1 MPATSRSGRVGA
13 AALRHRPTRLPLE
26 VDQNPVLRGPQRL
39 AQVQI
44 AVDALVGD
52 ELATGALEHVARR
65 RRVLGQLRHRV
76 HRCVEAGG
84 HVRHRRR
91 RDRRAQLVG
100 EHAVHHRDRLAQPV
114 RLGGEVAAHLVGA
127 AGRPRRSRSRAL
139 VTAIAQPSAAFS
151 T

>member
-1 MPATSRSGRVGA
+1 MVSGSQ
-13 AALRHRPTRLPLE
+13 RLP
-26 VDQNPVLRGPQRL
+26 
-39 AQVQI
+39 QVQI
-44 AVDALVGD
+44 AVDTLVGD

-91 RDRRAQLVG
+91 RDRRTQLVG

-114 RLGGEVAAHLVGA
+114 RFGGEVATHLVGLQVDLGVEVPG
-127 AGRPRRSRSRAL
+127 AGLRHRPTVGCVLHVVVQHR
-139 VTAIAQPSAAFS
+139 Q
-151 T
+151 